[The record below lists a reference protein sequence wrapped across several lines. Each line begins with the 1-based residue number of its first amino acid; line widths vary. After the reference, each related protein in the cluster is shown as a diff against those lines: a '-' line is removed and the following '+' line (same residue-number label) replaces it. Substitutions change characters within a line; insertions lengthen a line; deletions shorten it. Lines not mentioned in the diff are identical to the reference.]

1 MERGLEVT
9 GDVVVFELG
18 CREEDGIDDHRDRRK
33 AAPSVQSLTVEHY
46 HNNTPIVAHSLRED
60 LFANPRE

>member
-1 MERGLEVT
+1 
-9 GDVVVFELG
+9 
-18 CREEDGIDDHRDRRK
+18 
-33 AAPSVQSLTVEHY
+33 VQGLTVEHY